1 MSISLYKKLDTFF
14 YLYQMQPKNTIADI
28 VKSRINTFNEGYVFS
43 YMDIEGASKNS
54 EAIIKAL
61 NRLAEKGILQKL
73 VKGKFYKPTK
83 SEYGTLGPELSEIV
97 KDLLEH
103 KGEQIGYLTGHSIFN
118 KLRLTTQ
125 LSHTIQIGRNT
136 FKPPIKRSIYTI
148 QFVLQRNIITK
159 ENIEMLQVLDCLKM
173 IKGIPDTTKDNSLHV
188 IGKIIRKY
196 RKADRDMLI
205 QLSMKYP
212 SSTRALLGMIFQ
224 EEKIMGPLDKLRE
237 TLNPIS
243 KFNMVFKDYNKVV
256 MDNWNIK

>member
-224 EEKIMGPLDKLRE
+224 EEKIMGPLDKIRE

>member
-1 MSISLYKKLDTFF
+1 MSIYLYKKLDIIL
-14 YLYQMQPKNTIADI
+14 YLHYMEPKNTIVDI
-28 VKSRINTFNEGYVFS
+28 VKSRINAFNEGYVFS
-43 YMDIEGASKNS
+43 YMDIEGPSKNR

-61 NRLAEKGILQKL
+61 NRLTEKGILHKL
-73 VKGKFYKPTK
+73 SKGKFYKPTK
-83 SEYGTLGPELSEIV
+83 SEYGKLGPDLSEIV

-103 KGEQIGYLTGHSIFN
+103 NGEQKGYLTGHSIFS

-125 LSHTIQIGRNT
+125 LRHTIQIGRNT

-173 IKGIPDTTKDNSLHV
+173 LKGIPDTTRDNSLHV

-196 RKADRDMLI
+196 KKADRDMLI

-224 EEKIMGPLDKLRE
+224 EEKIMGPLDKIRE
-237 TLNPIS
+237 TLNPVS
-243 KFNMVFKDYNKVV
+243 KFNMVLRDYKSVKNY
-256 MDNWNIK
+256 WNIR

>member
-1 MSISLYKKLDTFF
+1 MEA
-14 YLYQMQPKNTIADI
+14 KNTITDI
-28 VKSRINTFNEGYVFS
+28 VKSRINAFNEGYVFS
-43 YMDIEGASKNS
+43 YMDIEGPSKNR

-61 NRLAEKGILQKL
+61 NRLTEKGILHKL
-73 VKGKFYKPTK
+73 SKGKFYKPTK
-83 SEYGTLGPELSEIV
+83 SEYGKLGPDLSEIV

-103 KGEQIGYLTGHSIFN
+103 NGEQIGYLTGHSIFN
-118 KLRLTTQ
+118 KFRLTTQ

-148 QFVLQRNIITK
+148 QFVMQRNIITK

-173 IKGIPDTTKDNSLHV
+173 VKGIPDTTKDNSLHI

-196 RKADRDMLI
+196 KKADRDILI

-224 EEKIMGPLDKLRE
+224 EEKIMGPLDK
-237 TLNPIS
+237 
-243 KFNMVFKDYNKVV
+243 
-256 MDNWNIK
+256 

>member
-1 MSISLYKKLDTFF
+1 ME
-14 YLYQMQPKNTIADI
+14 PKNTIADI
-28 VKSRINTFNEGYVFS
+28 VKIRINTFKEGYVFS
-43 YMDIEGASKNS
+43 YMDIDGPWKNR

-61 NRLAEKGILQKL
+61 NRLVEKGIIDKL
-73 VKGKFYKPTK
+73 AKGKFYKPTK
-83 SEYGTLGPELSEIV
+83 SEYGRLGPDLSEIV
-97 KDLLEH
+97 KDLLEQ
-103 KGEQIGYLTGHSIFN
+103 KGEQIGYLTGHSIYN

-125 LSHTIQIGRNT
+125 LSNTIQIGRNT

-173 IKGIPDTTKDNSLHV
+173 IKGIPDTSRDNTLSI

-196 RKADRDMLI
+196 DKANRDTLI

-212 SSTRALLGMIFQ
+212 SSTRALLGMIF
-224 EEKIMGPLDKLRE
+224 ESEKIMGPLDKIRDS
-237 TLNPIS
+237 LNPASEHNIALR
-243 KFNMVFKDYNKVV
+243 DYAKVV

>member
-1 MSISLYKKLDTFF
+1 MES
-14 YLYQMQPKNTIADI
+14 KNTIADI
-28 VKSRINTFNEGYVFS
+28 VKSRINTFNQGYVFS
-43 YMDIEGASKNS
+43 YMDIKGPSKNK

-61 NRLAEKGILQKL
+61 NRLTEKGILHKL
-73 VKGKFYKPTK
+73 IKGKFYKPSLSDNGK
-83 SEYGTLGPELSEIV
+83 NGPDLSEIV

-136 FKPPIKRSIYTI
+136 FKPPIKRSIYSI

-196 RKADRDMLI
+196 KKPHRDTLI

-212 SSTRALLGMIFQ
+212 SSTRALLGIIFE
-224 EEKIMGPLDKLRE
+224 EEKIMRPLDKIRE

-243 KFNMVFKDYNKVV
+243 KFNMTLRNYDKLVK
-256 MDNWNIK
+256 DNWNIK

>member
-1 MSISLYKKLDTFF
+1 MEP
-14 YLYQMQPKNTIADI
+14 QNTIADI

-61 NRLAEKGILQKL
+61 NRLTEKGILQKL
-73 VKGKFYKPTK
+73 VKGKFYKPSLSDNGK
-83 SEYGTLGPELSEIV
+83 HVPELSEIV

-148 QFVLQRNIITK
+148 KFVLQRNIITK
-159 ENIEMLQVLDCLKM
+159 DNIEMLQVLDCLKM
-173 IKGIPDTTKDNSLHV
+173 LKGIPDSTKDNSLHV

-196 RKADRDMLI
+196 NKVNRDMLI

-224 EEKIMGPLDKLRE
+224 EEKIMGPLDKIRE

-243 KFNMVFKDYNKVV
+243 KFNIVLRDYDKLVK
-256 MDNWNIK
+256 DNWNIK